1 MLFAIIET
9 FRYNWLYINLFLIIF
24 LCMINTCNR
33 ITSEALSVKKFV
45 ERKGLKEYKGIRGF
59 DNLMLLLKA
68 DIRSLFREHSVN
80 PLTGKERIK
89 INSINEVL
97 APYKDNWDEWT
108 VSNFCSLT
116 EMEVHSI
123 NYYKINYSHKE
134 MAEQFNLPYNLVYT
148 HFRNALRT
156 LKSSATVAKFHEWL
170 NSKAQTPEQELLDAP
185 IIGLRSLMST
195 RLCFALARIETTI
208 REILEKHSVQDLL
221 QYRGIGT
228 TSIDELKAILKR
240 YDCLSLLKEK

>member
-1 MLFAIIET
+1 
-9 FRYNWLYINLFLIIF
+9 
-24 LCMINTCNR
+24 MINTCKR
-33 ITSEALSVKKFV
+33 INSEPLSIKKFV

-68 DIRSLFREHSVN
+68 DIRSLFREHSGN
-80 PLTGKERIK
+80 KLNSKEKVK

-97 APYKDNWDEWT
+97 FPYKDHWDEWT

-116 EMEVHSI
+116 EIEVRAI
-123 NYYKINYSHKE
+123 NYYKINYSHKQ

-156 LKSSATVAKFHEWL
+156 LKSPGTIAKLHEWL

-208 REILEKHSVQDLL
+208 REVLERHSVHDLL

-228 TSIDELKAILKR
+228 TSIDELKVVLKNHN
-240 YDCLSLLKEK
+240 CLSLLREK